1 MAENFC
7 TLDKNII
14 SIIKSSNE
22 MKKFKILII
31 DDIKENIFAL
41 STVLEKDP
49 AFDIKGISSAFE
61 ALSYVDQHVVDLIL
75 CDVQMPNMDG
85 FEFVSMIRLRKKTAD
100 IPVIFIS
107 AHHKDQTFIQR
118 SKDLGVIDYLVKP
131 IDEEELVHRLNTY
144 YTFAMREHERIKEL
158 EVLNIELVIANEQAQ
173 LIDGANAPIFGIDVQ
188 GKINEWNLQVAT
200 ITGFDKKEVLGQ
212 DLVSKFIA
220 DDYKV
225 AVGDV
230 LAKALNG
237 EETVNFEFSLF
248 SKSGSR
254 VDVMSNSTTRRD
266 AAGKVIGVV
275 GVGQDITE
283 LNKANAK
290 LVDTHAQLLQSEKMA
305 AIGVLSTGV
314 AHEINNPVGFVTSN
328 INILSGWS
336 TELIQLI
343 ESIVHETEQD
353 SALTETITAYKN
365 KYDFDYVKK
374 EIPLLLKETREGLSR
389 VSDIVMDLK
398 GFAHTDESV
407 WEKVDLRQTIRS
419 ILNIVNYELK
429 YKAKV
434 NLDFD
439 DIPLVECLPSQISQV
454 LMNIVINAGQS
465 IESQGLITIT
475 TRHVGKMVCIKISD
489 NGVGIPEEN
498 LHRMFEPFFT
508 TKPIGKG
515 TGLGLSVSY
524 GIMKSHHGRIDVD
537 SQEGKGSNFY
547 IWLPEKKGTTNGSAL
562 RQYISLLPH

>member
-1 MAENFC
+1 
-7 TLDKNII
+7 
-14 SIIKSSNE
+14 

-41 STVLEKDP
+41 TTVLEKNP
-49 AFDIKGISSAFE
+49 TFDIKGISSAFE
-61 ALSYVDQHVVDLIL
+61 ALSYIDQQAVDLIL

-85 FEFVSMIRLRKKTAD
+85 FEFASMIRLRKKTAN
-100 IPVIFIS
+100 IPVIFVS

-118 SKDLGVIDYLVKP
+118 SKDLGAIDYLVKP

-144 YTFAMREHERIKEL
+144 YTFAMREHEKIKEL
-158 EVLNIELVIANEQAQ
+158 EVLNIELAIANEQAQ

-188 GKINEWNLQVAT
+188 GNINEWNLKVAK
-200 ITGFDKKEVLGQ
+200 ITGFDKKEVLGR
-212 DLVSKFIA
+212 DLVSEFVA
-220 DDYKV
+220 DDYMV

-254 VDVMSNSTTRRD
+254 VNVLTNSTTRRD

-305 AIGVLSTGV
+305 AIGVLSAGV

-328 INILSGWS
+328 IDILTGWS
-336 TELIQLI
+336 TKLIQLI
-343 ESIVHETEQD
+343 ESIDHEVKQD
-353 SALTETITAYKN
+353 ASLTKAIAAYKN
-365 KYDFDYVKK
+365 QYDFDYVRE
-374 EIPLLLKETREGLSR
+374 EIPLLLRETKEGLSR
-389 VSDIVMDLK
+389 VSTIVTDLK
-398 GFAHTDESV
+398 DFARIDESV

-419 ILNIVNYELK
+419 TLSIVNNELK
-429 YKAKV
+429 YKVKV
-434 NLDFD
+434 ELDFD

-454 LMNIVINAGQS
+454 LMNIVINAAQS
-465 IESQGLITIT
+465 IESKGVITIT
-475 TRHVGKMVCIKISD
+475 TLHVDAMVCIKISD
-489 NGVGIPEEN
+489 TGGGIPKEN
-498 LHRMFEPFFT
+498 LRRMFDPFFT
-508 TKPIGKG
+508 TKPVGKG

-524 GIMKSHHGRIDVD
+524 GIIESHHGRIEVD

-547 IWLPEKKGTTNGSAL
+547 IWLPEKRVGKGAVGL
-562 RQYISLLPH
+562 Q

>member
-547 IWLPEKKGTTNGSAL
+547 IWLPEIRAQ
-562 RQYISLLPH
+562 RMAQP